1 MVEVVRRDIVRFCAT
16 LLCGTLLFGSFAQA
30 ASLETKAAKTF
41 RKIGVGPEQTEAYA
55 ELYEKFLKSR
65 NSQVRRVLK
74 NAQGEQVSV
83 MAKKKARRAARQSV
97 KKMDTV
103 LTELQLKYYAQY
115 LEITNQIFLR
125 EAGLR

>member
-1 MVEVVRRDIVRFCAT
+1 
-16 LLCGTLLFGSFAQA
+16 LCGSFAQA
-30 ASLETKAAKTF
+30 ASVETKAAKTF

-83 MAKKKARRAARQSV
+83 MAKKKARRAANQSV
-97 KKMDTV
+97 KKMGAV

>member
-1 MVEVVRRDIVRFCAT
+1 MTRRDIAGFCTA
-16 LLCGTLLFGSFAQA
+16 LICGTLLCGSFAQA
-30 ASLETKAAKTF
+30 ASLEAKAAKTF

-65 NSQVRRVLK
+65 NSQVRRALK

-83 MAKKKARRAARQSV
+83 MAKKKARRAAKQSV
-97 KKMDTV
+97 KNMGVV
-103 LTELQLKYYAQY
+103 LTELQLKYYEQY
-115 LEITNQIFLR
+115 LEVTNQIFLR